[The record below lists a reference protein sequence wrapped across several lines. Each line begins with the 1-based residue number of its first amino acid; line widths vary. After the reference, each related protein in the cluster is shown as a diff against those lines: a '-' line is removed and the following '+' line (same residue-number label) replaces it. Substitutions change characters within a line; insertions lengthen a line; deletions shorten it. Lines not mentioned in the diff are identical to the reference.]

1 MMSSSLRSDIDSDLM
16 DDGDVRYTDDWGGGG
31 SLLAPYGVV
40 RSDSGCPML
49 ICSVVVRRCCALLIA
64 CNVCCVLG

>member
-16 DDGDVRYTDDWGGGG
+16 VDGGVRYTDDWGGG

-40 RSDSGCPML
+40 GSDSGLPHVDL
-49 ICSVVVRRCCALLIA
+49 
-64 CNVCCVLG
+64 